1 MLGETKLQHEDVK
14 QLTNSLEHAIDSIIL
29 TRFKGRSI
37 TNLTLPKIKEKA
49 IPDLI
54 VEFKKSVSMTYEYQV
69 DLIIISKFG
78 IAIGE
83 TNSSKIF
90 GNFESGEFKKE
101 Y

>member
-1 MLGETKLQHEDVK
+1 MLGETNLQHEIVK
-14 QLTNSLEHAIDSIIL
+14 QMANSLEHALDGIIL

-54 VEFKKSVSMTYEYQV
+54 NEFKKSVSNSYQYQV
-69 DLIIISKFG
+69 DLCIISKFG
-78 IAIGE
+78 IAIGK
-83 TNSSKIF
+83 TNSSKIY
-90 GNFESGEFKKE
+90 GNIESGEFKKE